1 MRMRQ
6 IADFEDKFE
15 EFCDINKQLEESSE
29 NIFEKFRNQIK
40 ENFANE
46 LNKRDERI
54 KKLGSDKAVFYNHIL
69 EPKKLNVASQSE
81 IEELEHYG
89 WRQCL
94 RFEGVPIEK
103 IETMTKCCQK

>member
-54 KKLGSDKAVFYNHIL
+54 KKLESDKAVF
-69 EPKKLNVASQSE
+69 
-81 IEELEHYG
+81 
-89 WRQCL
+89 
-94 RFEGVPIEK
+94 
-103 IETMTKCCQK
+103 